1 VGRGPR
7 LGYSG
12 RPGSPIA
19 IRMDSKRII
28 SGVAISP
35 GLALGPVH
43 VVRGAQGVV
52 PTWTVAPED
61 VDAEVA
67 RLRDALRTA
76 GEEMQRRQRLVADQ
90 SGERD
95 AQIFAVH
102 RVILQD
108 PAALSEV
115 ERTLKSQRI
124 NAEGAVQALIQRLET
139 TLGRLE
145 GNSVRGYAA
154 DLSDPWH
161 AVLEVLMQL
170 GRQEVIEGGERLVL
184 ATAQLTPNAVTY
196 LERERVLAVIAESG
210 GRFSHAAVLAR
221 AFGIPCVA
229 GLPGLLA
236 RLERG
241 MEVIVDGARG
251 TVQLRPSAEDVER
264 FHQSRDL
271 LEARR
276 AQLEAEVHRPP
287 ETPDGARIDVQ
298 VNIES
303 LRDFDTFEP
312 SVTDGVGLLR
322 TEFLYMERPH
332 FPSED
337 EQFRLYRSA
346 LERMGGLPVTLRTL
360 DIGGDKNLP
369 YFKTP
374 DEPNPA
380 LGWRGVRIALEWRDL
395 LRVQLRAALRAGFGH
410 PLRIMLPMVTSIE
423 EVRAVREIFDGVRAS
438 LVGQGYEVEPDVP
451 VGIMVEV
458 PSALLCVDQ
467 LLDEVDFVSVGTNDL
482 VQYLLAADR
491 DNPLVSALYDP
502 HHPAVVRALE
512 RVATASRAAGKPC
525 SLCGDVAHD
534 PAFALLLLGLGYSA
548 VSVAPGFLSE
558 IKFSIRRT
566 PSSAARDVAARALA
580 ARDCAGVRS
589 VLDEVRRGL
598 MPKN

>member
-1 VGRGPR
+1 
-7 LGYSG
+7 
-12 RPGSPIA
+12 
-19 IRMDSKRII
+19 MDSKRII
-28 SGVAISP
+28 NGVAISP

-43 VVRGAQGVV
+43 VVRAADRVAA
-52 PTWTVAPED
+52 WSIAPE
-61 VDAEVA
+61 EVEREVE
-67 RLRDALRTA
+67 RLREALRVA

-90 SGERD
+90 AGERD

-115 ERTLKSQRI
+115 ERTLRSQRI
-124 NAEGAVQALIQRLET
+124 NAEGAVQALIHRLEA

-161 AVLEVLMQL
+161 AVLETLMQR
-170 GRQEVIEGGERLVL
+170 GRQQVIEGGERLVL
-184 ATAQLTPNAVTY
+184 AAAELTPKVVTY
-196 LERERVLAVIAESG
+196 LERDRVLALIAETG

-229 GLPGLLA
+229 GLPGLMT
-236 RLERG
+236 RLEQG
-241 MEVIVDGARG
+241 MEVVVDGSRG
-251 TVQLRPSAEDVER
+251 SVQLRPSSADVER
-264 FHQSRDL
+264 FHHNRSA

-276 AQLEAEVHRPP
+276 AQLDLELHRPP
-287 ETPDGARIDVQ
+287 VTPDGARLEVQ

-303 LRDFDTFEP
+303 LRDFDTFEAG
-312 SVTDGVGLLR
+312 VTDGVGLLR

-346 LERMGGLPVTLRTL
+346 LERMDGLPVTLRTL

-374 DEPNPA
+374 EEPNPA
-380 LGWRGVRIALEWRDL
+380 LGWRGLRIALEWRDL
-395 LRVQLRAALRAGFGH
+395 LTVQLRAALRAGFGH
-410 PLRIMLPMVTSIE
+410 PLRILLPMVTSIE
-423 EVRAVREIFDGVRAS
+423 EVRKVREIFVGVRTS
-438 LVGQGYEVEPDVP
+438 LIEQGYEVESDVP
-451 VGIMVEV
+451 VGVMIEV
-458 PSALLCVDQ
+458 PSALLCVEQ
-467 LLDEVDFVSVGTNDL
+467 ILEEVDFVSVGTNDL

-502 HHPAVVRALE
+502 GHPAVVRALE
-512 RVATASRAAGKPC
+512 MVATAAIKAGKPC

-534 PAFALLLLGLGYSA
+534 PAFALLLLGLGYTA

-558 IKFSIRRT
+558 IKYSVRRT
-566 PSSAARDVAARALA
+566 THAAAVDFAARALA
-580 ARDCAGVRS
+580 ARDCDAVHR
-589 VLDEVRRGL
+589 VLEEVRQGL
-598 MPKN
+598 LPGS